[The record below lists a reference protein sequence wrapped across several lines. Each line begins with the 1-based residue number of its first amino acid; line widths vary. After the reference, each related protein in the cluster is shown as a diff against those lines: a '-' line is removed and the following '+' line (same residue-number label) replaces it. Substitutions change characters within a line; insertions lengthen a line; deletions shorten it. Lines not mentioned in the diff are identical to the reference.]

1 MRLSGGRWFLALVA
15 LPLAVPSAS
24 LAQSLDISGPY
35 GNVTGCKFAKGGVR
49 DSEEMLLLTRDRV
62 ESYATGCDFVE
73 VLTAKDGSKVVTGI
87 CGYEGEDGIGT
98 QSFVVVKS
106 RTDPAGLTIYNSD
119 GSVFGE
125 VSPCP

>member
-1 MRLSGGRWFLALVA
+1 MLLTKRWLFALVV
-15 LPLAVPSAS
+15 LPLAAPSGG
-24 LAQSLDISGPY
+24 LAQSLDVSGPY
-35 GNVTGCKFAKGGVR
+35 GNVAGCTFAKGGVR
-49 DSEEMLLLTRDRV
+49 DNEEMLLLTSDRV
-62 ESYATGCDFVE
+62 ENYATGCDFVE

-87 CGYEGEDGIGT
+87 CGYEGDEGIGT

-125 VSPCP
+125 VAPCP